1 MIKDFSFCADMVAH
15 VVFFRFLMFLRC
27 GLCSLSFV
35 FFNGNMMWG
44 LVGSWFFMHFYYNVE
59 DSVVLVGL
67 NCSFCYIIVGLNLV
81 LIVLACGLVS

>member
-1 MIKDFSFCADMVAH
+1 
-15 VVFFRFLMFLRC
+15 
-27 GLCSLSFV
+27 
-35 FFNGNMMWG
+35 MWG

>member
-1 MIKDFSFCADMVAH
+1 
-15 VVFFRFLMFLRC
+15 
-27 GLCSLSFV
+27 
-35 FFNGNMMWG
+35 MMWG

-81 LIVLACGLVS
+81 LIVLACGLVSWIWIVTRRRLKLRDVNLEVDWEFLAMYNED

>member
-1 MIKDFSFCADMVAH
+1 VDFV
-15 VVFFRFLMFLRC
+15 L
-27 GLCSLSFV
+27 LSFV

-44 LVGSWFFMHFYYNVE
+44 LAGSWFFMHFYYNVE
-59 DSVVLVGL
+59 DSVVLVGF